1 MDTETKEKSAFWI
14 KWLYISG
21 SLFILF
27 MIYYAVMLL
36 VAPGREISALN
47 NKYGKKQTETSATD
61 TRILSDSAYISLN
74 REKAFYQ
81 SRVLIAESD
90 SIGLALNLADSMAI
104 IEINGVALHKVKVSE
119 IKISK
124 VFSKA
129 NEDAVTIMLAIPFTI
144 ENDFATILKEPLM
157 IKMAPKD
164 TSEYKPDIIPDTT
177 NSEPVNYR
185 FDMNNG
191 IRLYVCQNTGE
202 NDGGRLNRVLFDLT
216 DRFRNFREDL
226 KSIASFRVPDYHPSV
241 RIRMAKSDAR
251 IIYRALPKHGQVA
264 LFR

>member
-1 MDTETKEKSAFWI
+1 METETQEKSAFW
-14 KWLYISG
+14 KTGLYISG
-21 SLFILF
+21 SLVILF

-36 VAPGREISALN
+36 SGPGKEISAIN
-47 NKYGKKQTETSATD
+47 SEYGNKQTEASKTD
-61 TRILSDSAYISLN
+61 ERISSDSAYISLN

-90 SIGLALNLADSMAI
+90 SIGLALNLADSTAI
-104 IEINGVALHKVKVSE
+104 LEINGVALNKAKLSE

-124 VFSKA
+124 VFGKA
-129 NEDAVTIMLAIPFTI
+129 NEIAVTSMLAIPFTI
-144 ENDFATILKEPLM
+144 ENDFATIMKEPLM

-164 TSEYKPDIIPDTT
+164 TSEYKPDIVPDTT
-177 NSEPVNYR
+177 NTEPVNYR

-191 IRLYVCQNTGE
+191 IRLYVYQNAGE
-202 NDGGRLNRVLFDLT
+202 NDGGGLNRLFFDLN
-216 DRFRNFREDL
+216 DRFRNFSENL
-226 KSIASFRVPDYHPSV
+226 KSIIVFKVPDYHPS
-241 RIRMAKSDAR
+241 IKLKMAKADAK